1 MYDKG
6 IYKALLWSSKK
17 KLSNKYK
24 KSAKDKYSV
33 PLSIKQKWF
42 LLHRAE
48 LENLCKINETKQL

>member
-1 MYDKG
+1 MIKG
-6 IYKALLWSSKK
+6 YIKHSCEAVKK

>member
-1 MYDKG
+1 MIKG
-6 IYKALLWSSKK
+6 YIKHSWEAVKK
-17 KLSNKYK
+17 ILTNKDK

-42 LLHRAE
+42 LLQRVE